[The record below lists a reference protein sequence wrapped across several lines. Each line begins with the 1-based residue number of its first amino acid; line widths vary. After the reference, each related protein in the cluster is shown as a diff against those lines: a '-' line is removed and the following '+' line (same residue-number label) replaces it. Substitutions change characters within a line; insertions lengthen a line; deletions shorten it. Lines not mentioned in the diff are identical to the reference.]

1 MFEKGKNQESEQE
14 AFQKLFDTYYDSIKN
29 YLFYKCGN
37 IEQAEDLTQEAF
49 MIIWDK
55 RYSLKPEKAKSFLYT
70 IATNLFLN
78 QVKHQKVVLK
88 FQRQPFSST
97 SHESPQFL
105 MEETEFHQQLEN
117 AISRLP
123 EKVRVVFLMNRIDK
137 LTYREIAERLG
148 LSEKTI
154 EKRMTKALRE
164 LRKVNEKI

>member
-1 MFEKGKNQESEQE
+1 MFKKRQHTGSDQE
-14 AFQKLFDTYYDSIKN
+14 AFQKLFDEYYNSIKN

-49 MIIWDK
+49 MIVWGK
-55 RYSLKPEKAKSFLYT
+55 RDSLKPEKAKSFLYT

-88 FQRQPFSST
+88 FQRQPFSTT
-97 SHESPQFL
+97 SNETPQFL
-105 MEETEFHQQLEN
+105 MEENEFHQQLEN

-123 EKVRVVFLMNRIDK
+123 EKARMVFLMNRIDK
-137 LTYREIAERLG
+137 LTYREIAERLE

-154 EKRMTKALRE
+154 EKRMTKALKE
-164 LRKVNEKI
+164 LRKVSEKI

>member
-1 MFEKGKNQESEQE
+1 MFKKRPNNGSDRQ
-14 AFQKLFDTYYDSIKN
+14 AFQRLFDEYYDSIKN
-29 YLFYKCGN
+29 YLFYKSGN

-49 MIIWDK
+49 LILWEK
-55 RYSLKPEKAKSFLYT
+55 RQALKPEKAKSFLYT

-97 SHESPQFL
+97 SNETPQFL
-105 MEETEFHQQLEN
+105 MEETEFHQQLED

-123 EKVRVVFLMNRIDK
+123 EKARVVFLMNRIDK

-154 EKRMTKALRE
+154 EKRMTKALKE
-164 LRKVNEKI
+164 LRKVTEKI